1 MKREA
6 IHSRVTKRVGEK
18 GQWVVMEDVVNV
30 HYILVRKSLN

>member
-1 MKREA
+1 MKREPK
-6 IHSRVTKRVGEK
+6 HSRVAKRMGEK